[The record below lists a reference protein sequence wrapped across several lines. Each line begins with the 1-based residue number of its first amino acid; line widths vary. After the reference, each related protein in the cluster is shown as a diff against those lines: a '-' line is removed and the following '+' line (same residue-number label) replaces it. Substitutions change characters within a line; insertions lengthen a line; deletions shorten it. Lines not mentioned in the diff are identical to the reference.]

1 MIEYQSWKG
10 CNIVNAFNFRIV
22 LCVYYEQFRRNCEY
36 VVACPQLY
44 YADAYDYL
52 VRLL

>member
-1 MIEYQSWKG
+1 MKVNRILLVKTIKKTYRRDKD
-10 CNIVNAFNFRIV
+10 IVNAFNFRIV
-22 LCVYYEQFRRNCEY
+22 LCVYY
-36 VVACPQLY
+36 